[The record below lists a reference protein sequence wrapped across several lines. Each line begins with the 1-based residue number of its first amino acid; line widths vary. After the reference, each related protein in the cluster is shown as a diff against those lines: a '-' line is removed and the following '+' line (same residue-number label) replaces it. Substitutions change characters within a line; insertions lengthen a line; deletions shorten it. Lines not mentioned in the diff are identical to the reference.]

1 MRPLVAEINS
11 LLAAREKAIAKARS
25 HAADLAHGMKTP
37 LQVLAADVR
46 TLREKGETQIADEI
60 DQVAT
65 TLKRH
70 VERELARARIG
81 AAAMTEARGDAIVRD
96 AAARVVGVVERTPRG
111 GSSHSRS
118 TCRLI

>member
-1 MRPLVAEINS
+1 MQPLVAEINT
-11 LLAAREKAIAKARS
+11 LLAAREAAVARARA

-81 AAAMTEARGDAIVRD
+81 AAAMTESAEANVRD
-96 AAARVVGVVERTPRG
+96 AATRVTAVLQRSPRG
-111 GSSHSRS
+111 RELDFRRRRAGRG
-118 TCRLI
+118 